1 MKKIINTD
9 GLSFKDFF
17 FFDKMFTPAFL
28 TVIYWISLV
37 FIAISG
43 LFVIFTS
50 ALLIR
55 YSFGSAL
62 LGILSGII
70 AIIGGAI
77 FTRIG
82 YELICV
88 LFNINRNIEKLALT
102 KSTDDNELAK
112 STDDNE

>member
-1 MKKIINTD
+1 MKKIVDTS

-17 FFDKMFTPAFL
+17 FFDKMFTPKII

-37 FIAISG
+37 FIVFSG
-43 LFVIFTS
+43 LVLIFS
-50 ALLIR
+50 SFLLMR

-70 AIIGGAI
+70 TIVGGAV

-82 YELICV
+82 YEIICV
-88 LFNINRNIEKLALT
+88 LFNINRNIEKLALD
-102 KSTDDNELAK
+102 KSTEDNQ
-112 STDDNE
+112 

>member
-1 MKKIINTD
+1 MKKIVDTS

-17 FFDKMFTPAFL
+17 FFDKMFTPKII

-37 FIAISG
+37 FIVFSG
-43 LFVIFTS
+43 LVLIFS
-50 ALLIR
+50 SFLLMR

-62 LGILSGII
+62 LGILSGFVT
-70 AIIGGAI
+70 IIGGSI

-88 LFNINRNIEKLALT
+88 LFSINRNIEKLALD
-102 KSTDDNELAK
+102 KSTDDNQ
-112 STDDNE
+112 

>member
-1 MKKIINTD
+1 MKKIVDTS

-17 FFDKMFTPAFL
+17 FFYKMFTPKII

-37 FIAISG
+37 FIVFSG
-43 LFVIFTS
+43 LVLIFS
-50 ALLIR
+50 SFLIMR

-70 AIIGGAI
+70 TIVGGAV

-88 LFNINRNIEKLALT
+88 LFNINRNIEKLALD
-102 KSTDDNELAK
+102 KSTEDNQ
-112 STDDNE
+112 

>member
-1 MKKIINTD
+1 MKKIVDTS

-17 FFDKMFTPAFL
+17 FFDKMFTPKII

-37 FIAISG
+37 FIVFSG
-43 LFVIFTS
+43 LVLIFS
-50 ALLIR
+50 SFLIMR

-70 AIIGGAI
+70 TIVGGAV

-82 YELICV
+82 YEIICV
-88 LFNINRNIEKLALT
+88 LFNINRNIEKLALD
-102 KSTDDNELAK
+102 KSTEDNQ
-112 STDDNE
+112 